1 LKTLPAFPA
10 RPAASPFS
18 RPSILRALL
27 LACVILGF
35 PGFAGAEPQQ
45 PLHIGS
51 RTGFLPY
58 ADIDGQGQAIG
69 FAVDLF
75 GAVAK
80 VMDLPVNF
88 QPDYREI
95 LLQKLKAGEID
106 ALPLVE
112 QTAEYQSQFELT
124 QPHTIGY
131 DSFFVRR
138 RHQPIKFIEQARGL
152 NIIVVRAD
160 AAHDVFRSRG
170 FSQQLVLVDSL
181 ADGFRLLASGQ
192 HDALLAPQLQGNLLR
207 RRIGLETIIMPGPL
221 LKEYRREFCFAVRKG
236 QTELRDRLG
245 QGLAIVKA
253 NGEYDRLYRKW
264 LGIYEIP
271 SFPLHYVVWG
281 ALGAIGLLAL
291 MGLWTWQLRRQVSRR
306 TEELTQ
312 AYESVQAERQ
322 RLYDVLQALPVYVI
336 LLSPDYQV
344 TFANRFF
351 EQRYGKAQGRPCH
364 KYLFNRDE
372 PCEVCE
378 TFKVLKTG
386 TPLGWRWSGPDGRD
400 YEIHDFP
407 FTDADGSPKIM
418 EVGIDVTEM
427 KRARQ
432 ALHEA
437 NALLER
443 RVAERTAELE
453 KARQEA
459 EHTRDLLQV
468 TMDNA
473 PALMSYID
481 RKGRYRRVN
490 RNYEQWFGYK
500 AEQVVGRHIRDVHGE
515 AIWHAVEPYLA
526 RLLAEERVDFELR
539 SSSSLD
545 GVLRWVQGTYSP
557 DIDAEGQVRGFV
569 GHVLDISERKQA
581 EEELLR
587 LNTELEERVL
597 ARTAELRRNEEQ
609 LQSSLNEKE
618 VLLKEIHHRVKNNLQ
633 IIASL
638 LQLQADAQIIPGV
651 RELFQDSRRRIR
663 SMALIHEQLYKSR
676 DLKTI
681 DFADYIKQLVNHIR
695 RSFTK
700 PAPNIAFHLEISPFT
715 LDIDHAVPLGLIIN
729 ELVTNSLK
737 HAFPAAADGPAGKLW
752 VIATREAPGGLTL
765 EVGDSGRGLPH
776 EVDIERPSS
785 MGLQL
790 VKSLVLQL
798 HGRLT
803 VHRRPGTLFRIL
815 IPGEKIFPG

>member
-1 LKTLPAFPA
+1 M
-10 RPAASPFS
+10 SSFS
-18 RPSILRALL
+18 RLSSLRALL

-35 PGFAGAEPQQ
+35 PGFAGAEAQQ
-45 PLHIGS
+45 SLRVGS
-51 RTGFLPY
+51 EIGFLPY
-58 ADIDGQGQAIG
+58 ADIDGQGQATG
-69 FAVDLF
+69 FAVELF
-75 GAVAK
+75 AAVAAT
-80 VMDLPVNF
+80 MDIPINF
-88 QPDYREI
+88 QPGRWESVW
-95 LLQKLKAGEID
+95 QALKEGRVD
-106 ALPLVE
+106 ALPLVAHLPE
-112 QTAEYQSQFELT
+112 REGLAEFTE
-124 QPHTIGY
+124 PHTIGY
-131 DSFFVRR
+131 DSFFVLKG
-138 RHQPIKFIEQARGL
+138 HKPMKSIEQAHGL
-152 NIIVVRAD
+152 NIIVVRAG
-160 AAHDVFRSRG
+160 AAHEALKSRG
-170 FSQQLVLVDSL
+170 FNQQLVFVDSL

-192 HDALLAPQLQGNLLR
+192 HDALLAPQLQGNLLC
-207 RRIGLETIIMPGPL
+207 RRIGLENIIMPGPL
-221 LKEYRREFCFAVRKG
+221 LKEYRREFAFAVRKG
-236 QTELRDRLG
+236 DTQLRDRLN

-264 LGIYEIP
+264 LGIYETP

-281 ALGAIGLLAL
+281 ALTAAGLLAL

-306 TEELTQ
+306 TEELTR

-351 EQRYGKAQGRPCH
+351 EQRYGKAQGRPCY

-427 KRARQ
+427 NWAKQ

-437 NALLER
+437 NASLER

-453 KARQEA
+453 TARQEA

-473 PALMSYID
+473 PALMSYVD

-515 AIWHAVEPYLA
+515 AIWHAVEPYLG
-526 RLLAEERVDFELR
+526 RVLAKERIDFELQ

-557 DIDAEGQVRGFV
+557 DIDAEGRVRGFV

-609 LQSSLNEKE
+609 LQTSLNEKE

-638 LQLQADAQIIPGV
+638 LQLQADAQTIPGV
-651 RELFQDSRRRIR
+651 RELFQDGRRRIR
-663 SMALIHEQLYKSR
+663 SMALIHELLYKSR

-700 PAPNIAFHLEISPFT
+700 PAPNIVFHLEISPFT

-752 VIATREAPGGLTL
+752 VIATRDAPDGLGLTL
-765 EVGDSGRGLPH
+765 EVGDSGRGLPD
-776 EVDIERPSS
+776 EVDIERPPS

-798 HGRLT
+798 QGRLT
-803 VHRRPGTLFRIL
+803 VRRRPGTLFRIH
-815 IPGEKIFPG
+815 IPGEKIFPRLK